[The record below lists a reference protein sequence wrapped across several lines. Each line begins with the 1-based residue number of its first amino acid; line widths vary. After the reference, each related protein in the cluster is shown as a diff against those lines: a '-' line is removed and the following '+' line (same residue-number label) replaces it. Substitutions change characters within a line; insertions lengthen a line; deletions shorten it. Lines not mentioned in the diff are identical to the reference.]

1 MSETCSKSLK
11 VLDIERSQQVKD
23 DSIPYINA
31 CKQLIKINIFG
42 IAIDFNGMVRYFL
55 VNISITILWLELQF
69 VKSKF
74 KSCRQWEEKVHIIQ
88 VHVQKRKSE
97 SLSLYNV
104 WNWQTTLFYKSLPE
118 AAAATGLKNSWA
130 FVQKLLHI
138 YSLLRLCILN
148 ITSPS

>member
-74 KSCRQWEEKVHIIQ
+74 KSCRQREEKVHIIQ

-104 WNWQTTLFYKSLPE
+104 
-118 AAAATGLKNSWA
+118 
-130 FVQKLLHI
+130 
-138 YSLLRLCILN
+138 
-148 ITSPS
+148 

>member
-11 VLDIERSQQVKD
+11 VLDIEQSQQVKD
-23 DSIPYINA
+23 DSIPYIKA
-31 CKQLIKINIFG
+31 CKQLIKIHIFG

-74 KSCRQWEEKVHIIQ
+74 KSCRQREEKVHIIQ
-88 VHVQKRKSE
+88 VQKRKSE

-104 WNWQTTLFYKSLPE
+104 
-118 AAAATGLKNSWA
+118 
-130 FVQKLLHI
+130 
-138 YSLLRLCILN
+138 
-148 ITSPS
+148 

>member
-1 MSETCSKSLK
+1 MSETCSKPLK

-23 DSIPYINA
+23 DSIPYIKA
-31 CKQLIKINIFG
+31 CKQLIKIHKFG

-74 KSCRQWEEKVHIIQ
+74 KSCRQREEKVHIIQ

-104 WNWQTTLFYKSLPE
+104 
-118 AAAATGLKNSWA
+118 
-130 FVQKLLHI
+130 
-138 YSLLRLCILN
+138 
-148 ITSPS
+148 